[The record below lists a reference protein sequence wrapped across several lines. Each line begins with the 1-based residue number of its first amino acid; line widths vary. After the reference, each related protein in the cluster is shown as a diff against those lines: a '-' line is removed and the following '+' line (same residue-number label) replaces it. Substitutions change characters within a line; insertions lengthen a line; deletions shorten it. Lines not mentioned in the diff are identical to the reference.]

1 MKNHSF
7 FLFLPKKQVHSLYIH
22 IPFCRKACH
31 YCDFHFS
38 TSLKRKPE
46 LVSAI
51 CKELVL
57 RKLES
62 QNQIKTIYFGGGSPS
77 ILNKEEL
84 SKIFRAIYE
93 NYNISPTAEITLE
106 ANPDDC
112 SKDLLLFYKELGINR
127 LSIGIQSF
135 FDDDLIL
142 MNRSHN
148 SHQAKK
154 ILQDSL
160 QIFENITIDLIYGI
174 PTSNFEKWQKNID
187 ISLNFGV
194 PHLSAYALTIEPKT
208 ALSSLIKKGK
218 IANVD
223 ENQMHEQFFYLKK
236 ILENQ
241 GFIHYELSNFGKEG
255 FFSQNNT
262 TYWEQKNYMGIG
274 PSAHSFNSKERRWN
288 ISNNIKYIQNI
299 ENNQIYFETETLTQK
314 DRYNE
319 LIMTGL
325 RTKKG
330 VSIFQI
336 EELNPHFFKD
346 FKNEIILLKQ
356 RNLISEE
363 NNFIK
368 VTNEGLFLIDNISRE
383 LFWV

>member
-1 MKNHSF
+1 M
-7 FLFLPKKQVHSLYIH
+7 HSLYIH

-51 CKELVL
+51 CKELIL

-84 SKIFRAIYE
+84 SKIFRTIYE
-93 NYNISPTAEITLE
+93 NYNISLTAEITLE

-148 SHQAKK
+148 SQQAKK

-174 PTSNFEKWQKNID
+174 PSSNFEKWQKNIEL
-187 ISLNFGV
+187 SLNFGV

-223 ENQMHEQFFYLKK
+223 ENHMHEQFFYLKK

-262 TYWEQKNYMGIG
+262 AYWEQKNYMGIG